1 MTSQSPRRNGGEKT
15 PKTDILLVTYNLNSL
30 LIELKNANCLHPRS
44 EVQEIVLAAV
54 RLVPNAF
61 LSRA

>member
-1 MTSQSPRRNGGEKT
+1 MGGKKT